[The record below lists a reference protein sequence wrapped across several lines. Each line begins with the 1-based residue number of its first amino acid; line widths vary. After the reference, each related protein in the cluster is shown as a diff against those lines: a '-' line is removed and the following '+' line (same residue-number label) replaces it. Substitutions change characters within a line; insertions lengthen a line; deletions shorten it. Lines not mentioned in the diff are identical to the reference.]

1 MPVQG
6 WWIKSGGPSLVCP
19 WTKSGVLPAV
29 LSELLPSAR
38 DLCQQCQ
45 QPWMAPRRS
54 CMSACALPDA
64 CPRPSGYVACMCLNV
79 TSSSAAKF
87 FGFKKCW
94 PCFTVF
100 WLEHLVSP
108 IGYMPQTLMRNAGA

>member
-1 MPVQG
+1 
-6 WWIKSGGPSLVCP
+6 
-19 WTKSGVLPAV
+19 
-29 LSELLPSAR
+29 
-38 DLCQQCQ
+38 
-45 QPWMAPRRS
+45 
-54 CMSACALPDA
+54 
-64 CPRPSGYVACMCLNV
+64 MCLNV